1 MKLTAKQL
9 RKIIAEEVS
18 KVIKEG
24 YDDPDSFSAKV
35 TLHVDDSFGD
45 DFDSWFDLVERLAV
59 DAGLSLKY
67 VSPAQGSL
75 DVVGESQ
82 QITDMLYDLYAELGY
97 PWDER
102 EVEEMLEPMD

>member
-45 DFDSWFDLVERLAV
+45 DFDSWLDLVERLAV

-82 QITDMLYDLYAELGY
+82 QIMDMLYDLYAELGY